1 MNSIRYPQKARPT
14 LLIRLRALVHE
25 ELAVSDEVL
34 HGLNNI
40 GLNGHVKALV
50 CDFLTT
56 ETVFGFGLNVSLSFP
71 ERSVPSLFDALL
83 GHLFSLKQLSLCN
96 PVLQETHSY

>member
-40 GLNGHVKALV
+40 GLNGHV
-50 CDFLTT
+50 
-56 ETVFGFGLNVSLSFP
+56 
-71 ERSVPSLFDALL
+71 
-83 GHLFSLKQLSLCN
+83 
-96 PVLQETHSY
+96 